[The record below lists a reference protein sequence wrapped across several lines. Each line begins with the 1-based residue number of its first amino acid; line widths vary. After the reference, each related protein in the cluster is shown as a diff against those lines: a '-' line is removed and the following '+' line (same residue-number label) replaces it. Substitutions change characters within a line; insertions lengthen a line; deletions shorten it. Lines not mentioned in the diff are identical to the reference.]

1 MFFSSKNIQK
11 YFIVNLNQISTISLN
26 NRKVVTFEYHKLV
39 KNFRYNIESD
49 TFKSS
54 FLKE

>member
-11 YFIVNLNQISTISLN
+11 YFIVNLNQISTMSLN

-49 TFKSS
+49 NSKVHS
-54 FLKE
+54 